1 MKRNLEALGSQTFD
15 LVVVGCGIHGV
26 SVARDATLRG
36 LKVAAIDMGDVS
48 GETSHNS
55 LKTIHG
61 GIRYLQHFDFKRSR
75 ESINEQRY
83 LLRNAPHLVHP
94 LPFLMPT
101 YGHGM
106 RGPMAMFAGMRLY
119 ELLGIDRNRALTE
132 KSRLR
137 RGRIL
142 SAKEC
147 LNHAP
152 DIKSEKLS
160 GGAIWDDAQV
170 GHANKA
176 ALQILAHAVEN
187 GATVANH
194 LRAESLLIDNDR
206 CTGVSVVDALGE
218 ATPFNISARHV
229 VNATGPW
236 AASWAAKASGDKVAI
251 ELPLT
256 RSLNLVTRLPATE
269 TAVAFESRQA
279 SDSKIGT
286 TKRLFFA
293 VPWNGRTMI
302 GTAHMPDG
310 AGGPEST
317 LTNSPD
323 NKKELAASVDQFLQE
338 INEARPSLNLST
350 DDVLYCYQ
358 GLTPAE
364 DESSSYAS
372 RSRESRVVNHAEQ
385 GGLNNL
391 TSTLGIKWT
400 TARLIAEQTVDIVCQ
415 TLGNST
421 PCVTRTTPLPETD
434 NVVYSTRDLSENDI
448 ENYCRAHIEHT
459 MAAKLSDILLRRNED
474 LVAGHMTFEK
484 LCLIAR
490 TMSKELNWTSGDQQS
505 ELADL
510 QQRWLPREIKA
521 RLKTDQIWSADS

>member
-1 MKRNLEALGSQTFD
+1 VKRDLEALGAQTFD
-15 LVVVGCGIHGV
+15 VVVVGCGIHGV
-26 SVARDATLRG
+26 SVARDAALRG

-106 RGPMAMFAGMRLY
+106 RGPLAMFAGMRLY
-119 ELLGIDRNRALTE
+119 ELLGIDRNRGLTAQ
-132 KSRLR
+132 SRLQ

-142 SAKEC
+142 NAEQC
-147 LNHAP
+147 LSHAP
-152 DIKSEKLS
+152 DIKSDGLS

-176 ALQILAHAVEN
+176 SLQILAHAVEH
-187 GATVANH
+187 GAVVANH
-194 LRAESLLIDNDR
+194 LRAESLLIENDK
-206 CTGVSVVDALGE
+206 CTGVSVTDSLGV
-218 ATPFNISARHV
+218 ATPFQIAARHV

-236 AASWAAKASGDKVAI
+236 AASWITKASDNKVALD
-251 ELPLT
+251 LPLT
-256 RSLNLVTRLPATE
+256 RSLNLVTRLPATD
-269 TAVAFESRQA
+269 TAVGFESRQA

-286 TKRLFFA
+286 TKRLYFA
-293 VPWNGRTMI
+293 VPWNGRTML
-302 GTAHMPDG
+302 GTAHMSDTTG
-310 AGGPEST
+310 DPEST
-317 LTNSPD
+317 KSANTGD
-323 NKKELAASVDQFLQE
+323 RKTELADSVSQFLQE

-364 DESSSYAS
+364 DESSSYVS
-372 RSRESRVVNHAEQ
+372 RSRESRVIDHTHQ
-385 GGLNNL
+385 DGLSNL
-391 TSTLGIKWT
+391 TSPLGIKWT

-415 TLGNST
+415 ALGNTT
-421 PCVTRTTPLPETD
+421 PCATRTTPLPDTEGI
-434 NVVYSTRDLSENDI
+434 VYSTRSLADQDI
-448 ENYCRAHIEHT
+448 ERYCRAHIQQT
-459 MAAKLSDILLRRNED
+459 MAAKLSDMVLRRNED
-474 LVAGHMTFEK
+474 LVAGYMTFEE
-484 LCLIAR
+484 LSLIAR
-490 TMSKELNWTSGDQQS
+490 TMSEELSWSSNDEQR

-510 QQRWLPREIKA
+510 QQRWLPSEIAA
-521 RLKTDQIWSADS
+521 RLQKDKVW